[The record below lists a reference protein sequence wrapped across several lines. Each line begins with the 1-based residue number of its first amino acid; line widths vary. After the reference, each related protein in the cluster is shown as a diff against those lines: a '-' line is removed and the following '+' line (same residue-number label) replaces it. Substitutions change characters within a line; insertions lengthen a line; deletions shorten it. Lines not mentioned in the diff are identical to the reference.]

1 MNEYIKFMD
10 DLPMIA
16 KILFALPFLDIL
28 WNVYRLIKSIRD
40 ENTLGIV
47 LAVILLLLSTFVW
60 LVDIIT
66 LAVYG
71 KVLWFED
78 TKKDGK
84 KIIDVKNEDKQ

>member
-10 DLPMIA
+10 ELPMIA

-47 LAVILLLLSTFVW
+47 LAVILLLFSTIVW

-78 TKKDGK
+78 TKKDDK
-84 KIIDVKNEDKQ
+84 KIIDVKNEDK

>member
-28 WNVYRLIKSIRD
+28 WNVYRLLKSIRD

-47 LAVILLLLSTFVW
+47 LAVILLLFSTIVW
-60 LVDIIT
+60 LVDLIT

-84 KIIDVKNEDKQ
+84 KIIDVKNEDK

>member
-47 LAVILLLLSTFVW
+47 LAVILLLFSTIVW
-60 LVDIIT
+60 LVDLIT

-84 KIIDVKNEDKQ
+84 KIIDVKNEDK

>member
-47 LAVILLLLSTFVW
+47 LAVILLLFSTFVW

-78 TKKDGK
+78 TKKDDK
-84 KIIDVKNEDKQ
+84 KSLM

>member
-47 LAVILLLLSTFVW
+47 LAVILLLFSTIVW
-60 LVDIIT
+60 LVDLIT

-84 KIIDVKNEDKQ
+84 KVVDVKNEDK

>member
-47 LAVILLLLSTFVW
+47 LAVILLLFSTFVW

-84 KIIDVKNEDKQ
+84 KIIDVKNEDK

>member
-47 LAVILLLLSTFVW
+47 LAVILLLFSTIVW

-78 TKKDGK
+78 TKKDDK
-84 KIIDVKNEDKQ
+84 KIIDVKNEDK

>member
-1 MNEYIKFMD
+1 MD

-47 LAVILLLLSTFVW
+47 LAVILLLFSTFVW

>member
-28 WNVYRLIKSIRD
+28 WNVYRLLKSIRD

-47 LAVILLLLSTFVW
+47 LAVILLLFSTIVW
-60 LVDIIT
+60 LVDLIT

-78 TKKDGK
+78 TKKDDK
-84 KIIDVKNEDKQ
+84 KIIDVKNENK

>member
-47 LAVILLLLSTFVW
+47 LAVILLLFSTIVW
-60 LVDIIT
+60 LVDLIT

-84 KIIDVKNEDKQ
+84 KIIDVTNEDK

>member
-28 WNVYRLIKSIRD
+28 WNVYRLIKSVRD

-47 LAVILLLLSTFVW
+47 LAVILLLFSTIVW
-60 LVDIIT
+60 LVDLIT

-84 KIIDVKNEDKQ
+84 KIIDVKNEDK

>member
-47 LAVILLLLSTFVW
+47 LAVILLLFSTFVW

>member
-47 LAVILLLLSTFVW
+47 LAVILLLFSTIVW

-84 KIIDVKNEDKQ
+84 KIIDVKNEDK

>member
-40 ENTLGIV
+40 NNTLGIV
-47 LAVILLLLSTFVW
+47 LAILLLVFSTIVW

-71 KVLWFED
+71 KILWFED

-84 KIIDVKNEDKQ
+84 KIIDVKNEDK

>member
-1 MNEYIKFMD
+1 MD

-47 LAVILLLLSTFVW
+47 LAVILLLFSTFVW

-78 TKKDGK
+78 TKKDDK
-84 KIIDVKNEDKQ
+84 KIIDVKNEDK

>member
-47 LAVILLLLSTFVW
+47 LAVILLLFSTFVW

-78 TKKDGK
+78 TKKDDK
-84 KIIDVKNEDKQ
+84 KIIDVKNEDK

>member
-16 KILFALPFLDIL
+16 KILFALPVLDIL

-40 ENTLGIV
+40 NNTLGIV
-47 LAVILLLLSTFVW
+47 LAILLLVFSTIVW
-60 LVDIIT
+60 LVDLIT

-71 KVLWFED
+71 KILWFED
-78 TKKDGK
+78 TKKDDK
-84 KIIDVKNEDKQ
+84 KIIDVKNEDK

>member
-1 MNEYIKFMD
+1 MD

-47 LAVILLLLSTFVW
+47 LAVILLLFSTIVW

-78 TKKDGK
+78 TKKDDK
-84 KIIDVKNEDKQ
+84 KIIDVKNEDK